1 MALETLFT
9 APVKGIGRKDYTAK
23 VERSTATLYNPSLKQ
38 EIFIMEYLGP
48 LSTLPYPNLYLMVI
62 AMPQEDGTWGWEAS
76 TITMHFMEMSITI
89 GSNNLTLIGLLRFA
103 SLADYDAFIRG
114 ELPPAEN
121 FPQMY
126 GYGNA
131 KLNYTLGIPT
141 QPGSVYAIVWGF
153 WSASAVEQVSM
164 VSNGLITNLT
174 REWMLT

>member
-9 APVKGIGRKDYTAK
+9 APIKGIGRKDYTAK

-38 EIFIMEYLGP
+38 EIFIMEYWGT
-48 LSTLPYPNLYLMVI
+48 LSTLPYPSVYFFI
-62 AMPQEDGTWGWEAS
+62 IPMPQEDGTWGWEAS
-76 TITMHFMEMSITI
+76 AITMHFMEMSFTI

-103 SLADYDAFIRG
+103 SLADYDAFII
-114 ELPPAEN
+114 AEN

-126 GYGNA
+126 GYGNT

-141 QPGSVYAIVWGF
+141 QPGSVYAIVGGF
-153 WSASAVEQVSM
+153 WSSSVAEEVSM

-174 REWMLT
+174 REWMLI